1 MKRSWALLA
10 LFVVVLLPMS
20 AVPASK
26 VDGASPQREISSP
39 TASRADEYRLSLKK
53 KVSVNISKS
62 PGGGQ
67 LTVQYAVMA
76 ICEAAGVPY
85 QWEKSSKLANTKIK
99 NFTKPVHVTNI
110 EAEKVLQTVLRP
122 VRLTFEVNEGG
133 LYLTRAAKTKG
144 RGRKVGSV
152 RKSAVEQRL
161 ASAREALRG
170 KNKNIS
176 LAKRILTG
184 LAEKHASKLKPIDH
198 CYVYV
203 YLGYIED
210 LAGNREAA
218 IGWFKQALS
227 LEAPN
232 IKNIQQLAEIG
243 MTRPVTWIR
252 HLDAGSQPEDQ
263 YTWKKEV
270 IEHIGKG
277 FVTRVQPSDDLLPK
291 MNLSKAER
299 IENFDI
305 LWKAI
310 DRTYSFFEHK
320 GINWQEV
327 KKRYQPKV
335 EAVKSTKEFYRLLY
349 QFVRELKD
357 CHSWLCN
364 YKEGLELARSSPEVS
379 ICIIDGKAMITDVT
393 EGSEAY
399 EKGLRRGLTIIEVD
413 GLNVEKKIE
422 KLRPLLR
429 MSSSERNFLDS
440 AYRRLLDGEKGS
452 NVTVTFF
459 PVAGKVPISAKL
471 KRTGWKKERTI
482 QPNFPV
488 TKGKFIWSGIHS
500 SGYGYIRILSFSGR
514 MEIANEFDLAL
525 EKLKETP
532 AIVIDIRDN
541 KGGFGTA
548 QPRIVGRF
556 ISEKTKV
563 AVSYK
568 KSGHGHKDFAKHET
582 YFVPTGG
589 WQYTK
594 PIALLINARTGSAA
608 DLFACYMISTGRPIA
623 IGTTTH
629 GNLTG
634 VGVYVVL
641 PCNLVVRVSNGYVCD
656 TSERIIEGNGNIP
669 QIHAE
674 LTIADVI
681 NRTDSALECVVKELQ
696 RN

>member
-1 MKRSWALLA
+1 MKRSWILPA
-10 LFVVVLLPMS
+10 LFAVILLTMS
-20 AVPASK
+20 VIPSSK
-26 VDGASPQREISSP
+26 VNGASPQTEISSS

-53 KVSVNISKS
+53 KVSVNISKG
-62 PGGGQ
+62 PGGGR
-67 LTVQYAVMA
+67 LTVQFAVIA
-76 ICEAAGVPY
+76 ICEAVGVPY
-85 QWEKSSKLANTKIK
+85 QWEKSKKLANTKVR
-99 NFTKPVHVTNI
+99 NFTKPVHVNNI
-110 EAEKVLQTVLRP
+110 EAEKVLQTVLGP

-133 LYLTRAAKTKG
+133 LYLTQAAKTKG

-152 RKSAVEQRL
+152 RESAVEQRL

-170 KNKNIS
+170 KNKNIP

-184 LAEKHASKLKPIDH
+184 LAEKRASELKPIDR

-243 MTRPVTWIR
+243 MTKPVTWIH
-252 HLDAGSQPEDQ
+252 HLDAGSQSENQ
-263 YTWKKEV
+263 YAWKKEV
-270 IEHIGKG
+270 IERIGKG
-277 FVTRVQPSDDLLPK
+277 FVTRVQPSNDFLPK

-299 IENFDI
+299 MENFDT

-310 DRTYSFFEHK
+310 DRTYSFFDHK
-320 GINWQEV
+320 DINWQEIR
-327 KKRYQPKV
+327 KRYQPKV
-335 EAVKSTKEFYRLLY
+335 EAVKSTKEFYHLLY

-364 YKEGLELARSSPEVS
+364 YKENLELARFSPEVS
-379 ICIIDGKAMITDVT
+379 ICMIDGKAVIANII

-399 EKGLRRGLTIIEVD
+399 EKGLLRGFTIIEVD
-413 GLNVEKKIE
+413 GLKVEEKIE

-452 NVTVTFF
+452 NVTVKFL
-459 PVAGKVPISAKL
+459 PLAGKVPISAKL
-471 KRTGWKKERTI
+471 KRTGWRKEQTV

-488 TKGKFIWSGIHS
+488 SKGKFIWSGIHP

-514 MEIANEFDLAL
+514 MEIAEEFDLAL

-532 AIVIDIRDN
+532 AIIIDIRDN

-556 ISEKTKV
+556 ISKKTKV
-563 AVSYK
+563 SVSYK
-568 KSGHGHKDFAKHET
+568 KSGHRHKDFAKHET
-582 YFVPTGG
+582 YFVPTGD
-589 WQYTK
+589 WQYNK
-594 PIALLINARTGSAA
+594 PFAFLINAGTGSAA
-608 DLFACYMISTGRPIA
+608 DLFACYMISTSRPIT

-641 PCNLVVRVSNGYVCD
+641 PCDLVVRVSNGYVCD
-656 TSERIIEGNGNIP
+656 TTGKIIEGNGNVP
-669 QIHAE
+669 RIHAE
-674 LTIADVI
+674 LTINDVI
-681 NRTDSALECVVKELQ
+681 DRTDSVLERAVKELQ